1 MYITAETLCTLYNY
15 ICNDLKEKLTYELK
29 SQLKSFNCQNCCIE
43 VKITHRKH
51 CFTLTKCKIVGSLA

>member
-43 VKITHRKH
+43 VKITHK
-51 CFTLTKCKIVGSLA
+51 FCKLAQMRCQT